1 MPEQRPKP
9 QSAAEAIYGH
19 LRKAPAPRAAPSLE
33 AKDEGLAYPSALTAF
48 GFRLDDE
55 GGGD

>member
-1 MPEQRPKP
+1 MEQRPKP

-19 LRKAPAPRAAPSLE
+19 LRKAPAPRKAPP
-33 AKDEGLAYPSALTAF
+33 APPAGEGYAHPSALTAF

-55 GGGD
+55 AAP